1 MYYLVKVTS
10 DNMVSLIPCKDKGI
24 TLLVL
29 KKEVGGYIEL
39 VRLPRLPDLA
49 MIVNE
54 NGYMLH
60 LPFNAVGS
68 GLYGS
73 TDHAVLG
80 DIILGSFYNPDPEVE
95 SDVYAFDSITAL
107 KIKGMVHSLLKEYK
121 KAGLI

>member
-24 TLLVL
+24 ALLVL
-29 KKEVGGYIEL
+29 KKEVGGYIEI
-39 VRLPRLPDLA
+39 VRLPRLPDLS

-54 NGYMLH
+54 NGYMLN

-80 DIILGSFYNPDPEVE
+80 DIILGSFYYPDPEAE
-95 SDVYAFDSITAL
+95 QDVYAFDSFTAL
-107 KIKGMVHSLLKEYK
+107 KIKGMVNSLLKAYK